1 MSRVP
6 SILIT
11 TMDQTG
17 GSPKLHP
24 TRSNSFL
31 VAFGTVVV
39 DSGIGGPGIVVGP
52 VTTTGMIGVLVTM
65 TGTETGSVTITGFE
79 VELATT
85 LFSVETGAGSSRA
98 ARI

>member
-1 MSRVP
+1 M
-6 SILIT
+6 
-11 TMDQTG
+11 
-17 GSPKLHP
+17 HP

-65 TGTETGSVTITGFE
+65 TGTETGSVTMTGFG